1 MKKQIKHIV
10 IFLLLIALAL
20 PVDERAVKA
29 SDDVNP
35 DSAGESISP
44 TPPSSTLSPTPP
56 SGILLT
62 PPPNGYILGKVNKKR
77 NGAMIE
83 FTWSILNSEIPS
95 GVEIYGTDAAGV
107 TTMLADVPPGTTQ
120 WSTAVSG
127 AEIYTTFIFKPYTQH
142 ENGKSYG
149 NSRTFK
155 NVYKVRQTEIRSLN
169 LFGKVLRW
177 DIQQGDDGCSGIEVL
192 GRDKDGNHVL
202 IADLPATS
210 TEYTVTEQ
218 AVHVYSAFILRSY
231 IQNGTDK
238 VYDPSVE
245 IKNEDYVD
253 GYTLKDGVVGIQSHT
268 QAQIRAMYKK
278 LSPQKI
284 ANKYKK
290 KPKNKKPYAK
300 GAVAD
305 STLKNGLNT
314 INFIR
319 YVAGISHNVKIK
331 KKYQSMAQAAAV
343 LNYNDKTDNISPHPA
358 KPAGMKN
365 SLYREGC
372 SGSSTSML
380 AAGYST
386 LYKVIISEVSNQG
399 GLALTD
405 GDSDNGGIY
414 NWLLNPAMAYT
425 GFGIDRDTYA
435 VYSRDESNRTTGI
448 HGVHWPAENTP
459 LKFFRNNDSW
469 SISMGT
475 KVSKDITVTLTR
487 ARDKKRWVFTSKNS
501 KKSGSYV
508 SVNSDGHGEKRCI
521 VFRPKSIKYKKGDKF
536 TVSVRGSDFSFSY
549 KVNFFAL

>member
-1 MKKQIKHIV
+1 M
-10 IFLLLIALAL
+10 
-20 PVDERAVKA
+20 KA

-44 TPPSSTLSPTPP
+44 TPPG
-56 SGILLT
+56 GILLT
-62 PPPNGYILGKVNKKR
+62 PPPNGHILGEVNRRR

-120 WSTAVSG
+120 WSTAVSE
-127 AEIYTTFIFKPYTQH
+127 AEIYTTFIFKPYTQN

-155 NVYKVRQTEIRSLN
+155 NVYKVRQTEISILSS
-169 LFGKVLRW
+169 FVGKKLRW

-192 GRDKDGNHVL
+192 GRDKDGNLVL

-238 VYDPSVE
+238 VYDSSVE
-245 IKNEDYVD
+245 TKNQYYVD

-278 LSPQKI
+278 LSPKNK

-300 GAVAD
+300 GEVAD

-314 INFIR
+314 INFFR

-343 LNYNDKTDNISPHPA
+343 VNYNDKTDDISAHPA

-372 SGSSTSML
+372 SGCSSSVI
-380 AAGYST
+380 AAGYSS
-386 LYKVIISEVSNQG
+386 LYKVIISKMSDQG
-399 GLALTD
+399 GLSMTD
-405 GDSDNGGIY
+405 ANSGGSDK
-414 NWLLNPAMAYT
+414 WFLNPAMAYI
-425 GFGIDRDTYA
+425 GFGIDRDIY
-435 VYSRDESNRTTGI
+435 VLYSPDESDRATGI

-459 LKFFRNNDSW
+459 LKFFKNNDSW
-469 SISMGT
+469 SISMGM
-475 KVSKDITVTLTR
+475 KISKDITVTLTR
-487 ARDKKRWVFTSKNS
+487 ARDKKRWVFTSNKS
-501 KKSGSYV
+501 KKSGGYMSV
-508 SVNSDGHGEKRCI
+508 SNNGYGKGGCI
-521 VFRPKSIKYKKGDKF
+521 TFRPKSIKYKKGDKF
-536 TVSVRGSDFSFSY
+536 TVTICGSDYSFSY